1 MLSKPFI
8 TAFLALASAEIAK
21 SIPLEDRSDSTQLSR
36 RWLPNVDKIRGV
48 NLGSHFIIEPW
59 MAYDEWAS
67 MGCGSANDEWQCVN
81 ALGQDAADA
90 AFKKH
95 WDSWTTKDDIS
106 QIKSLGL
113 NTVRIPVGFWLKEDL
128 VYDGEYYPRGALQ
141 YLDRLVGWCADAG
154 IYVIMDVH
162 GGPGVQTPNQQFTG
176 HSVSY
181 PGFYTQD
188 NYERANKFLE
198 WMAERIHM
206 NNSYRTVGTLQ
217 VMNEPVHASDYGSLA
232 ADMIA
237 NFYPN
242 AWTRIRSREDQ
253 LGDKSW
259 GSGDPSSHLPDT
271 TFALYDDH
279 RYYKWDGS
287 VTTTKD
293 GYISAACQDSRGG
306 SDTVVGEWSLAVADA
321 VQSNDEFQIG
331 NATADQV
338 AWYRQYWAAQAQAFE
353 RSGGWVFWSWKCNW
367 IGGVDEWRW
376 CYRSAVAAGVIPG
389 DAASAASISPC

>member
-1 MLSKPFI
+1 
-8 TAFLALASAEIAK
+8 
-21 SIPLEDRSDSTQLSR
+21 
-36 RWLPNVDKIRGV
+36 
-48 NLGSHFIIEPW
+48 
-59 MAYDEWAS
+59 

-253 LGDKSW
+253 LGVSLNDRLHIQMMVCLLRVHAR
-259 GSGDPSSHLPDT
+259 GANMYTNAIYRTSHGAQATLAATSPT
-271 TFALYDDH
+271 PH
-279 RYYKWDGS
+279 SRS
-287 VTTTKD
+287 TTTT
-293 GYISAACQDSRGG
+293 G
-306 SDTVVGEWSLAVADA
+306 T
-321 VQSNDEFQIG
+321 
-331 NATADQV
+331 T
-338 AWYRQYWAAQAQAFE
+338 
-353 RSGGWVFWSWKCNW
+353 SGTG
-367 IGGVDEWRW
+367 R
-376 CYRSAVAAGVIPG
+376 
-389 DAASAASISPC
+389 